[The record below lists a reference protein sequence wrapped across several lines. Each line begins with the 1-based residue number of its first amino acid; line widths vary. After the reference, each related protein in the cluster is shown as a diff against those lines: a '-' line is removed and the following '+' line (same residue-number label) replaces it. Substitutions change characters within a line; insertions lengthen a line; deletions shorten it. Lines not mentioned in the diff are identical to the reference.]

1 MIKISNGVLSL
12 QPPIFMLIFKSTYF
26 YISTVDTSSVDGT
39 YMLTLT
45 IVNNHLKNEQIE
57 PIFNRAVWNNYIMA
71 NSLPIQKWTNVDCTA
86 QATLFSK

>member
-1 MIKISNGVLSL
+1 MTFASASTEEFKNCIYYNLPEIMIKISNGVLSL

-57 PIFNRAVWNNYIMA
+57 PIFNRAV
-71 NSLPIQKWTNVDCTA
+71 
-86 QATLFSK
+86 